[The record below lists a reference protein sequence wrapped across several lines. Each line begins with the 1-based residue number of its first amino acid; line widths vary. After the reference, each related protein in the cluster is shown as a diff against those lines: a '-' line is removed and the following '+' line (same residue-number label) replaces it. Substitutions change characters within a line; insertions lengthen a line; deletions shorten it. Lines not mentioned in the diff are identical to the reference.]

1 MKRYALLTLSMMVLF
16 LVLFGLAEW
25 LHLPLLADPDPWLS
39 RGGWIAALI
48 GFGLLVS
55 DVLLPVPSS
64 LVMIAHGA
72 LFGVTLG
79 TLLSLAGS
87 LGAALFGFALGRR
100 GGSLLA
106 RLVPEDERRRA
117 DALLQRWG
125 DLAVV
130 VTRPVPILAETLAIL
145 AGASPMK
152 WGRMVAA
159 TLAGSLPAALLYA
172 VTGATARSLDNVALV
187 FALVLAVAGLFWFVG
202 RWARPLS
209 KPQRLRAVAQPERD
223 APGEA
228 EEPLERP
235 GEEPPDEEQ
244 LLAVDI
250 PNP

>member
-1 MKRYALLTLSMMVLF
+1 MKRYALLTAAMMVLF
-16 LVLFGLAEW
+16 LALFGLAEW
-25 LHLPLLADPDPWLS
+25 LHVPLLSDPDPWLS

-100 GGSLLA
+100 GGPLLA

-117 DALLQRWG
+117 DALLRRWG

-130 VTRPVPILAETLAIL
+130 VTRPVPILAETLSIL
-145 AGASPMK
+145 AGASPMG
-152 WGRMVAA
+152 WGRMMAA

-172 VTGATARSLDNVALV
+172 VTGATARNLDNVALV
-187 FALVLAVAGLFWFVG
+187 FALVLAVAGLFWLAG
-202 RWARPLS
+202 RYIKASRG
-209 KPQRLRAVAQPERD
+209 AAT
-223 APGEA
+223 
-228 EEPLERP
+228 
-235 GEEPPDEEQ
+235 
-244 LLAVDI
+244 
-250 PNP
+250 